1 MKVIKRD
8 DGLYD
13 VYTEA
18 GFIGTVMECQLERA
32 RQILEKDMY
41 GINFYKKL
49 SIKYRFYMEKL
60 R

>member
-1 MKVIKRD
+1 MKTIKRD

-13 VYTEA
+13 IYTKA

-49 SIKYRFYMEKL
+49 QIK
-60 R
+60 